1 LIPISAIK
9 IDDLDANEFNLIKKV
24 PVRYIM
30 VLLSPEMIDLS
41 LRSFWIQV
49 YFRFLNWF
57 FDCLR

>member
-30 VLLSPEMIDLS
+30 VSLSPEMIDLS